1 MVKVTRIESKSI
13 LKRRAAQGA
22 PVPVPEDWDWKTA
35 AAGCIAMGVIEQILK
50 YDAKLNE
57 HEDVP
62 TGDDYNE
69 VVAMAM
75 DWANRIARVIDPAQ
89 AAALVLKTWRKG
101 V

>member
-1 MVKVTRIESKSI
+1 VKVTRIESKSI

-22 PVPVPEDWDWKTA
+22 APKDLDWKTA